1 MELINTQ
8 KRKISQ
14 FVRWFFALSIK
25 KKVISLVILLL
36 ILWFGIKPLIFK
48 KENKVEYITSTA
60 EKGTLISSISA
71 SGTVTS
77 ANNASITTSASGVV
91 SEVHFKNGDT
101 VTKGD
106 TIAIL
111 TPDTASQ
118 QKQAAAWA
126 SYLGAQNSLN
136 SAKAQMNSLQ
146 SALFRANQ
154 AFVNGKGT
162 QDPDMNDPVYIE
174 QRADWQQAEANYT
187 NQQGVIAAAEASLTS
202 AWLSYTQNSSTI
214 IAPISGTLSNLNL
227 TPGQTIAA
235 ASSNSNSDTST
246 ESYGSITLTDGK
258 PQATVNL
265 SEIDVI
271 KVKQGQKV
279 TMTLDAFTD
288 KTFTGRVASINT
300 NGSVSSGVTTYPAT
314 ITFDTTVENMYPNM
328 SLSATIITNIKNDVL
343 LVPSSAVSTIN
354 GESTVRVM
362 KDGKVNNVPVTTG
375 DQNDT
380 QIEITSGL
388 SEGDSVVTGQTGG
401 ATTVTGGG
409 ASTGGSNRLFQSAS
423 PFGGGGSTRSVGTFN
438 VVGGTTIRR

>member
-1 MELINTQ
+1 MELINTS
-8 KRKISQ
+8 KRKFSQ
-14 FVRWFFALSIK
+14 FVHWFAKLSIK

-36 ILWFGIKPLIFK
+36 IFWFGIKPLVFK
-48 KENKVEYITSTA
+48 KENKIEYITSTA

-111 TPDTASQ
+111 TPDTVSQ